1 MRKQSRAFITNVNGD
16 RLLVKS
22 IICND
27 EIVDND
33 PNGIRFIKI
42 DGLLDGDDPFM
53 RTTRE
58 DIYRFLDGDLSVLT
72 EEYNII
78 VTPTRTRLAAYKTVV
93 KEYKGYTLDK
103 TCTINDGAFTI
114 HLKQDRDGIMEKAV
128 QNREAN
134 LDLMAAIVEMYEST
148 L

>member
-16 RLLVKS
+16 RLLVRS

-27 EIVDND
+27 EIVEND
-33 PNGIRFIKI
+33 PNGVRFIKI
-42 DGLLDGDDPFM
+42 EGQLDGDDPFM
-53 RTTRE
+53 TTTRE
-58 DIYRFLDGDLSVLT
+58 DIYRFLDGDLSVLK
-72 EEYNII
+72 EEYDII

-93 KEYKGYTLDK
+93 KEYNGYTLDK
-103 TCTINDGAFTI
+103 TCTIRDGAFTI
-114 HLKQDRDGIMEKAV
+114 YLKQDRDGSMEKAV

-134 LDLMAAIVEMYEST
+134 LDLMNAIVEMYENT